1 MQDQKKMIRLSKR
14 LSRHLR
20 HAPEEIG
27 LRLDAAGW
35 VDLDELLAAL
45 RVSRAEVM
53 EVVEAN
59 DKQRF
64 AVEGDRIR
72 ANQGHTVAVELD
84 LPVAEP
90 PAILYHGTVG
100 RFLAEIHR
108 DGLRPMKRHDVHL
121 SPNVETAVR
130 VGARRGK
137 PVVLE
142 VDAAAMRA
150 DGHEF
155 RVSANGVWLTAAVA
169 PGYLREVPATSQGSG
184 SPAR

>member
-1 MQDQKKMIRLSKR
+1 MQDQQKMIRLSKR

-27 LRLDAAGW
+27 LRLDPAGW
-35 VDLDELLAAL
+35 VDLDDLLAAL
-45 RVSRAEVM
+45 RVSRAEVLA
-53 EVVEAN
+53 VVAAN

-64 AVEGDRIR
+64 AVEGNRIR

-90 PAILYHGTVG
+90 PPLLYHGTVD
-100 RFLAEIHR
+100 RFLAEIRR

-130 VGARRGK
+130 VGSRRGK
-137 PVVLE
+137 PVVLA

-155 RVSANGVWLTAAVA
+155 RVSANGVWLTAAV
-169 PGYLREVPATSQGSG
+169 PPNYLRATSPGSATP
-184 SPAR
+184 SS